1 MGTFVKSLES
11 QLLPL
16 QKKELQN
23 HCRDFL
29 INTLNYL
36 LKNLPHENQ
45 VIQDAKYLQFQL
57 KESKSAVNAF
67 SRMSMKIG
75 RALGQDG
82 LKSYFGETITTKYEL
97 CDKVKHELALYQL
110 EDIPKSF
117 THKTEE
123 SKKQKPPQAT
133 SYWKEAYELIDL
145 DLEQPDSTSS
155 YRRCDEYWID
165 VSKNY
170 NCRFL
175 L

>member
-1 MGTFVKSLES
+1 MKSLES

-82 LKSYFGETITTKYEL
+82 CPIS
-97 CDKVKHELALYQL
+97 VKPLQQ
-110 EDIPKSF
+110 SM
-117 THKTEE
+117 
-123 SKKQKPPQAT
+123 
-133 SYWKEAYELIDL
+133 
-145 DLEQPDSTSS
+145 
-155 YRRCDEYWID
+155 
-165 VSKNY
+165 
-170 NCRFL
+170 NCVTR
-175 L
+175 